1 MFIAPSMLLYRCWLK
16 ISQVTSPKFP
26 RISQKKQIQKEVHNK
41 QIYLLKKKLTHPP
54 IISGDMSKRTI
65 PSSARTPFP
74 WRPPPRRSRWPTR
87 SHRWLRS
94 RWSSSTMHPETQTPL
109 PFWEKLSFG
118 TSFWWFYGIM
128 WYILGIIVNKMGSDW
143 EYMGILWG
151 YKFSK
156 LWCANT
162 AEPSSLFCRFWLQ
175 NSQYHGIPE
184 IQNCL
189 GLCLFFLYRVFL
201 KNMWSN
207 VQDCPMME
215 TKDSDTPEKRSW
227 VGKKLFFPKVLL
239 MFLAPSEICLT
250 SRTTGTPRSKMSKA
264 HQGGA
269 GWGHTC
275 PERQPPRAPQGDCQ
289 DHPPNGGFLVH
300 PISSTTSSLVWD
312 YMGLYGII
320 YG

>member
-1 MFIAPSMLLYRCWLK
+1 
-16 ISQVTSPKFP
+16 
-26 RISQKKQIQKEVHNK
+26 
-41 QIYLLKKKLTHPP
+41 
-54 IISGDMSKRTI
+54 
-65 PSSARTPFP
+65 
-74 WRPPPRRSRWPTR
+74 
-87 SHRWLRS
+87 
-94 RWSSSTMHPETQTPL
+94 
-109 PFWEKLSFG
+109 
-118 TSFWWFYGIM
+118 M
-128 WYILGIIVNKMGSDW
+128 WYSLGIIVNKMGSDW

-162 AEPSSLFCRFWLQ
+162 AEPSSLFCLFWLQ

-189 GLCLFFLYRVFL
+189 GLCLFFWYRVFL

-207 VQDCPMME
+207 VQDYPMME
-215 TKDSDTPEKRSW
+215 TKDSDAPEKPSW
-227 VGKKLFFPKVLL
+227 VGKKLVFFSKGAADVSGAIRNLPTI
-239 MFLAPSEICLT
+239 F
-250 SRTTGTPRSKMSKA
+250 RTTGTPRSKMSKA
-264 HQGGA
+264 HRGGA